1 MDLTGAAQEFI
12 NWVNDPALSKLTE
25 NKRQNVI
32 AHIEGNQPA
41 YKTMWKLVNALVALK
56 MHMKGQLDSHPGS
69 DVMADING
77 ETGHEGFVSDTPHGK
92 IKFVNRP
99 LFMKEE

>member
-1 MDLTGAAQEFI
+1 
-12 NWVNDPALSKLTE
+12 LTE